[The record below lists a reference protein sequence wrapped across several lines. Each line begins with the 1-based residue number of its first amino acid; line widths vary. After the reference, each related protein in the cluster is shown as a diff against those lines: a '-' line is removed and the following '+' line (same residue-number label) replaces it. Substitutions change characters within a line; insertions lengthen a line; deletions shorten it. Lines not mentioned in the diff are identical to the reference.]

1 MSKHAVIA
9 AISTRMGESQET
21 VNRFLDAWSDEIIER
36 LRLDGETLLPRLGK
50 LKMVDLSGHPK
61 GANWRFK
68 IDSDPFAAGVA
79 FSAEK
84 SLRQALRE
92 D

>member
-1 MSKHAVIA
+1 MSKHAIIA
-9 AISTRMGESQET
+9 AISTRTGESQEM

-50 LKMVDLSGHPK
+50 LKMVDLAGHPK
-61 GANWRFK
+61 GANWRFRV
-68 IDSDPFAAGVA
+68 DSDPYAAGVA

-84 SLRQALRE
+84 SLRDALRE
-92 D
+92 